1 MFWALF
7 FYFLYSSSFKYNCL
21 VQDYGRA
28 LYTIGKGFLDVGRPP
43 LRFYEHPFF
52 FFSYCIRVYTF
63 LTLCW
68 DLVCLILSIGVNFD
82 YITKIY
88 QVCLVY
94 ECFFFLTRC
103 TYHPNLGTIILSSLI
118 RPTISHSNNELLCLF
133 SLSSSMI
140 WTNTAFILSR
150 LELWTD
156 MPCQVL
162 SHL

>member
-1 MFWALF
+1 MPRPGLWTSLI
-7 FYFLYSSSFKYNCL
+7 YNK
-21 VQDYGRA
+21 
-28 LYTIGKGFLDVGRPP
+28 KGFFGRGSST
-43 LRFYEHPFF
+43 LEILWTSFF
-52 FFSYCIRVYTF
+52 FFLYCIRVYTF

-68 DLVCLILSIGVNFD
+68 DLVCLVLSIGVNFD

-103 TYHPNLGTIILSSLI
+103 TYHPNLGTIISSSLI
-118 RPTISHSNNELLCLF
+118 RPIFHSNNELLCLF

>member
-1 MFWALF
+1 MPRPRLWTGLI
-7 FYFLYSSSFKYNCL
+7 
-21 VQDYGRA
+21 
-28 LYTIGKGFLDVGRPP
+28 YTISKGFLDVGRPP

-52 FFSYCIRVYTF
+52 FYCIRVYTF

-68 DLVCLILSIGVNFD
+68 DLLCLVLSIEVNFD
-82 YITKIY
+82 YITKLY
-88 QVCLVY
+88 QVFLVY
-94 ECFFFLTRC
+94 ECFFFFLTRC
-103 TYHPNLGTIILSSLI
+103 TYHLNLGTIILSSLV
-118 RPTISHSNNELLCLF
+118 RPISHSNNEMLCLF

-156 MPCQVL
+156 MPRQVL

>member
-1 MFWALF
+1 MPCPGLWTSLR
-7 FYFLYSSSFKYNCL
+7 YNK
-21 VQDYGRA
+21 
-28 LYTIGKGFLDVGRPP
+28 KGFFWTWVVHPWD
-43 LRFYEHPFF
+43 FMNIPFF
-52 FFSYCIRVYTF
+52 FIYCIRVYTF

-68 DLVCLILSIGVNFD
+68 DLLCLVLSIGVNFD

-94 ECFFFLTRC
+94 ECFFFFFFTRC
-103 TYHPNLGTIILSSLI
+103 TYHPNLGTIVSSSLI
-118 RPTISHSNNELLCLF
+118 RSIFHSNNELLCLF

-156 MPCQVL
+156 MPC
-162 SHL
+162 